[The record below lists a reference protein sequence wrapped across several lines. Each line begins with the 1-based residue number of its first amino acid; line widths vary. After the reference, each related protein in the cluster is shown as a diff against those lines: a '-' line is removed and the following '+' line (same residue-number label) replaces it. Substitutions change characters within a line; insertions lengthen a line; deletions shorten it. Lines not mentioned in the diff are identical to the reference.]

1 MGTGGLRNQKAEA
14 EAEMLKSFDK
24 IITLGGGDVGVR
36 IRPSG
41 SRILLLTYSS
51 LRRRISRAEASSE
64 FLAALA
70 SILNRR
76 PFGFVTLEVEGDF
89 IYLSFS
95 IFKKY
100 EMPAADA
107 AELIDSRT
115 TNPEPLAGH

>member
-1 MGTGGLRNQKAEA
+1 MPSGQSRNQKAEA
-14 EAEMLKSFDK
+14 EAEMLRSFDK

-41 SRILLLTYSS
+41 GKILLLTYTC
-51 LRRRISRAEASSE
+51 LRRRISMEEASSE

-70 SILNRR
+70 SVLNRR
-76 PFGFVTLEVEGDF
+76 PFGFVALEVEGDL

-100 EMPAADA
+100 EMSAADA
-107 AELIDSRT
+107 AELIESRRAK
-115 TNPEPLAGH
+115 PEPLAG